1 MNVRYDMV
9 ACYAVRPGERPGDYE
24 FLLLRRAP
32 GEFMA
37 GAWSVVRGTSEAGE
51 TAHAAAVREL
61 REETGL
67 APGEFYQ
74 LDTVDVFYLAAGDT
88 IWHCPGFCAIVGRE
102 AEVVLNEEHDAY
114 RWVERSRIAEEVLWP
129 GERNQLA
136 ELCREV
142 LDNGRA
148 KPYLRIRVE
157 GALGK

>member
-9 ACYAVRPGERPGDYE
+9 ACYVVRPSADGAGHE

-37 GAWSVVRGTSEAGE
+37 GAWAVVRGTREPGE
-51 TAHAAAVREL
+51 TAWAAALREL

-67 APGEFYQ
+67 SPREFYQ

-88 IWHCPGFCAIVGRE
+88 IWHCPGFCALVDRD
-102 AEVVLNEEHDAY
+102 AAVTLNEEHDAS
-114 RWVERSRIAEEVLWP
+114 RWTPRERVTAEVLWP

-136 ELCREV
+136 ELCPTI
-142 LDNGRA
+142 LDDGPA
-148 KPYLRIRVE
+148 KPYLRVK
-157 GALGK
+157 L